1 MPKIE
6 TADCRFIVKE
16 GPSGSY
22 IEIEL
27 AGDRPR
33 WLGNAHLILRFRRP
47 IGTVEAHTAARDLNT
62 RFDKLSLL
70 KPD

>member
-1 MPKIE
+1 MPKVE

-16 GPSGSY
+16 GPSGPY

-33 WLGNAHLILRFRRP
+33 FLGNAHLILRFRRA
-47 IGTVEAHTAARDLNT
+47 IGTVEAHTVARDLNT

>member
-1 MPKIE
+1 MPKVE

-16 GPSGSY
+16 GPSGPY
-22 IEIEL
+22 IEIEFV
-27 AGDRPR
+27 GDRPGS
-33 WLGNAHLILRFRRP
+33 LGNAHLILRFRSP
-47 IGTVEAHTAARDLNT
+47 IGSIEAHTVAHDLHT